1 MGGEGNG
8 GLVFQPEQAACAK
21 ALGHEGTW
29 PISGQGV
36 VRGYASRIK
45 LWEMG
50 QPRLYGSLR
59 AMVRSPSLF

>member
-1 MGGEGNG
+1 M
-8 GLVFQPEQAACAK
+8 FQPEQAACAK
-21 ALGHEGTW
+21 ALGHKGTW
-29 PISGQGV
+29 PMQQVKRGLSGQGV